1 VLLRTVKKSRRFIN
15 GLLTPTKIPF
25 TATSCGILFIHIPK
39 AAGSSISIGLY
50 NSQIGH
56 KKASDY
62 YLENPREYQ
71 KIDSFTVVR
80 EPLDRFLSTYRF
92 LSNGGMTPG
101 DKENYKK
108 YIEKYSNVNDFVLSL
123 TVEFINSGEIIHL
136 LPQYKFV
143 YLDGVCLVNKIY
155 HLENFSE
162 EIFKNDFEYSLTM
175 DRLNISESRELNP
188 LSEEAEQHIKSLYE
202 RDYYY
207 FGYNLKNK

>member
-1 VLLRTVKKSRRFIN
+1 MI
-15 GLLTPTKIPF
+15 PTKIPF
-25 TATSCGILFIHIPK
+25 TATRCGILFIHIPK

-71 KIDSFTVVR
+71 KVDSFTVVR
-80 EPLDRFLSTYRF
+80 EPVDRFLSTYRF
-92 LSNGGMTPG
+92 LANGGMTPG

-108 YIEKYSNVNDFVLSL
+108 YIAKYSNVNDFVLSL
-123 TVEFINSGEIIHL
+123 TEEFINSGEIIHL

-143 YLDGVCLVNKIY
+143 YLGGVCLVNKIY

-162 EIFKNDFEYSLTM
+162 EVFKNDFEYFLTM

-207 FGYNLKNK
+207 FGYNLKKK

>member
-1 VLLRTVKKSRRFIN
+1 MLVRTMRKVRRFIN
-15 GLLTPTKIPF
+15 GLFIPAKLPF
-25 TATSCGILFIHIPK
+25 TATRCGILFIHIPK

-71 KIDSFTVVR
+71 KVDSFTVVR
-80 EPLDRFLSTYRF
+80 EPIDRFLSTYRF

-108 YIEKYSNVNDFVLSL
+108 YIGKYSNVNDFALSL
-123 TVEFINSGEIIHL
+123 TPEFINSGKIIHL

-162 EIFKNDFEYSLTM
+162 EVFSNDFDHFLTI
-175 DRLNISESRELNP
+175 DRLNISESRDLSP
-188 LSEEAEQHIKSLYE
+188 LSEEAEQHIKNLYE

-207 FGYNLKNK
+207 FGYNLK